1 MSPRPPASAARWLRP
16 PGPLC
21 RSGRLRRVWDDL
33 LRGRPV
39 MRPVLKNLNAARRGP
54 ARDTNDS
61 TATPVA
67 RYTTH
72 ININA
77 PTPTQPYRIVDTV
90 THIYSTPD
98 DG

>member
-21 RSGRLRRVWDDL
+21 RSGRLKRKSKTRRVWDDL

-39 MRPVLKNLNAARRGP
+39 MRPVLKNLNAGGRP
-54 ARDTNDS
+54 RDTNDS

-90 THIYSTPD
+90 THLQYT
-98 DG
+98 

>member
-1 MSPRPPASAARWLRP
+1 M
-16 PGPLC
+16 
-21 RSGRLRRVWDDL
+21 WDDL

-39 MRPVLKNLNAARRGP
+39 MRPVLKNLNAGGRP
-54 ARDTNDS
+54 RDTNDS

-77 PTPTQPYRIVDTV
+77 PTPTQPFRIVDTGYAFD
-90 THIYSTPD
+90 TTPD

>member
-1 MSPRPPASAARWLRP
+1 MSSV
-16 PGPLC
+16 C
-21 RSGRLRRVWDDL
+21 TVWDDL

-39 MRPVLKNLNAARRGP
+39 MRPVLKNLNAGGRP
-54 ARDTNDS
+54 RDTNDS

-90 THIYSTPD
+90 TGIYSTPD